1 MTQRVVLA
9 YSGGLDTSAIVP
21 WLKETMDCEVI
32 ALAVDVGQGAGEL
45 DGIVEKAIAS
55 GASECHVVDL
65 RRTFISDYVFPTLLA
80 GCVYENRYLLGTS
93 MARPIIAKA
102 QVELA
107 RKVNADALCHGCTGK
122 GNDQVRFESTFNALA
137 PEMQVIA
144 PWRTWKFKGR
154 HDLLAYLKEKGVP
167 TTSSAEKIYS
177 RDRNLW
183 HISHEGGEIEN
194 PASPPPDD
202 VWMITTDP
210 RNAPDKPEEVTVE
223 FENGRPVAV
232 NGERLA
238 PETLVEHLNTIGA
251 RHGVGRVDIIENR
264 RVGMKSR
271 GLYETPGG
279 TILLEALRGL
289 EEMTLDRET
298 SRYKQQLALTYADL
312 VYDGRWFT
320 PLRSALDACVQS
332 MAKVLTG
339 SCVVRLYK
347 GQATVISRQSPY
359 ALYAEAFASF
369 DMGDVYNQSHAEGFI
384 RLLSLPERI
393 RALKFGPAD
402 LQDDAKPQEVFQK
415 GAR

>member
-402 LQDDAKPQEVFQK
+402 LQDDAKPQEVFKK

>member
-402 LQDDAKPQEVFQK
+402 LQNDVKPQEILQK

>member
-1 MTQRVVLA
+1 MAQRVVLA

-32 ALAVDVGQGAGEL
+32 ALAVDVGQGSDEL
-45 DGIVEKAIAS
+45 NGIEAKAKAS

-65 RRTFISDYVFPTLLA
+65 RREFVSDYVFPTLLA

-107 RKVNADALCHGCTGK
+107 RKVKADALCHGCTGK

-137 PEMQVIA
+137 PEMQIIA
-144 PWRTWKFKGR
+144 PWRMWKFKGR

-183 HISHEGGEIEN
+183 HISHEGGSIED

-202 VWMITTDP
+202 VWMITVDP
-210 RNAPDKPEEVTVE
+210 REAPNEHEDVTVQ
-223 FENGRPVAV
+223 FELGRPVAV
-232 NGERLA
+232 DGERLS
-238 PETLVEHLNTIGA
+238 PEGIVEHLNKIGA

-298 SRYKQQLALTYADL
+298 TRYKQQLALVYADL

-320 PLRSALDACVQS
+320 PLREALDACVNS
-332 MAKVLTG
+332 MARVLTG
-339 SCVVRLYK
+339 SCVVRLHK
-347 GQATVISRQSPY
+347 GKATVVSRESEY

-369 DMGDVYNQSHAEGFI
+369 DMGEVYDQTHAEGFI

-402 LQDDAKPQEVFQK
+402 LQDKK
-415 GAR
+415 GSR